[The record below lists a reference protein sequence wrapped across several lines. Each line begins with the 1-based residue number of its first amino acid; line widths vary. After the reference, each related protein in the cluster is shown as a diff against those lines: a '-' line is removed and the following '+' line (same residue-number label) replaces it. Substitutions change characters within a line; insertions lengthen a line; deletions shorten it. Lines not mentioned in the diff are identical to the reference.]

1 MQAIQNFFFK
11 APVAEAPKLTATKP
25 MNVSS
30 EKELLENVA
39 ERINAALINQEMS
52 ITFLPEPPQKSAAE
66 QSVEEKLIPQNEASY
81 TTRFGYFENDA
92 PKLPVLSHSFII
104 STKKT
109 IEPNTATSCNRSIR
123 SNEGQAFYKT
133 EGNYQKWLTP
143 ATVDK
148 IDAMIR
154 SKLKEMNPV
163 NDFATKEE
171 ISKAIDRKFQDLE
184 TRFRN
189 IRKALAEDPL
199 FMPPQRKFWL
209 I

>member
-1 MQAIQNFFFK
+1 MQAIQNFFYK
-11 APVAEAPKLTATKP
+11 TPVPETPALTATKP

-52 ITFLPEPPQKSAAE
+52 ITFLPDPEQKPKTP
-66 QSVEEKLIPQNEASY
+66 QSVEEQLTPQDLSSY
-81 TTRFGYFENDA
+81 TTRFGYFENEA

-104 STKKT
+104 STKKP

-123 SNEGQAFYKT
+123 SNEGKAFYKT

-148 IDAMIR
+148 IDSMIR
-154 SKLKEMNPV
+154 AKLKEMNPA
-163 NDFATKEE
+163 NDFASKEE

-199 FMPPQRKFWL
+199 FMSPPRKFW
-209 I
+209 II